1 MDRPDLALALANG
14 GEQERRALFA
24 SQAGMLDIDLARAL
38 KAVYDRSFEGNP
50 SLSAGASSAL
60 SDLAASLDDP
70 EVSSLA
76 EWVAGMAALDVGNME
91 HALTRLETAD
101 RGFLDLAQPH
111 TAASIQTT
119 KLIVLAILG
128 RYDEALET
136 GRAARDIFVSAGDEL
151 AAGKMEQNLGNIH
164 ARREQHAQ
172 SEALFRA
179 AQTRYTTLDDQKQL
193 AQIENCLATALKW
206 QHQFRDAEP
215 LYQQGLERARREN
228 LGITSAEIETN
239 LGLLALF
246 QGRYDTALEYLE
258 RSRRNFAQLGL
269 PHQSALSEQELA
281 DAYLEL
287 NLAPEAAEMCDRA
300 IPVFSELGMRAEHA
314 RALLARGR
322 ALRLLQR
329 TEDALTAL
337 AQAEDLY
344 LAEGNI
350 AGPGMVTLARAEI
363 LYGDGRYTEAVEAA
377 EQAEASFAES
387 QVFGRLLTARWL
399 RGDAL
404 RELAQNDDARALL
417 RDTLAGAGRYGLP
430 QIAHRCQTSLGLLA
444 ITEVDTEAAE
454 TLLVEAINVIETL
467 RAPLPAEEF
476 RAAFLT
482 DKLTP
487 YVEMVRLCLADGSSE
502 RIVEAFEYVERAR
515 SRALVD
521 VLSGDLETRLNP
533 DDPIEAEMLA
543 RLAALREELNWFY
556 SQLNRP
562 PDGDS
567 VRGLAMMSEL
577 QSAVRER
584 ETSVLAIQRQL
595 IQHGST
601 STGIAVPI
609 EVPRLQASLDRD
621 TTVVEFFSLDGELLA
636 FIVTP
641 EKVNVVFGLGNE
653 RQVAETVKQLR
664 FQMETLRFGATRLAA
679 HMQQLTT
686 RAQRHLVE
694 LHDLLFAPLKKHI
707 STRRVVVVPHR
718 SLHYV
723 PFQALFDGGEYLVE
737 RFEIS
742 YAPSASVLLHCLTKP
757 LPRLD
762 SILLMGVPDER
773 IPRVREEVDALTSLF
788 PATVRLVGEQATLS
802 ALREYAPQVDL
813 LHLAC
818 HGYFRPDN
826 PLFSSVQ
833 LADGWLTVRDAYGL
847 DLSSCGLVT
856 LSACETGVS
865 DVAPGDELIGLARG
879 FISAGAPT
887 ILVSL
892 WTVDDEATATL
903 MGMFYRRLQSGDRP
917 AAALRYAQ
925 RELIARQPHPFFW
938 SPFVLLGRG

>member
-1 MDRPDLALALANG
+1 MERPDLALTLANA
-14 GEQERRALFA
+14 GEQERQELFA
-24 SQAGMLDIDLARAL
+24 SYAGMLDIELAHAL
-38 KAVYDRSFEGNP
+38 KAIYDRSFESNP
-50 SLSAGASSAL
+50 SLSAGASAAL
-60 SDLAASLDDP
+60 SDLSVRLNDP
-70 EVSSLA
+70 VVSSLA
-76 EWVAGMAALDVGNME
+76 EWVAGMAALDVGDMVA
-91 HALTRLETAD
+91 ALSRLEAAE

-111 TAASIQTT
+111 AAASTQTT

-128 RYDEALET
+128 RYDEALQT
-136 GRAARDIFVSAGDEL
+136 GLAARDLFVTAGDEL

-179 AQTRYTTLDDQKQL
+179 AQTRYATLDDQKQL

-215 LYQQGLERARREN
+215 LYQQGLERARSEAMD
-228 LGITSAEIETN
+228 ITAAEIETN

-246 QGRYDTALEYLE
+246 QGRYDTALEFLE
-258 RSRRNFAQLGL
+258 RSRRHFAQLGL

-287 NLAPEAAEMCDRA
+287 NLAPEAAEMSDRA
-300 IPVFSELGMRAEHA
+300 IPIFAGLGMQAEHA
-314 RALLARGR
+314 RALLSRGR
-322 ALRLLQR
+322 ALRLVRR
-329 TEDALTAL
+329 TDDALAAL
-337 AQAEDLY
+337 AQAQGLY

-350 AGPGMVTLARAEI
+350 VGGGMVTLTRAE
-363 LYGDGRYTEAVEAA
+363 LLHDEGRYAETIEAA
-377 EQAEASFAES
+377 EQAEKSFAET
-387 QVFGRLLTARWL
+387 QIFGRLLMARWL

-404 RELAQNDDARALL
+404 RALGENDTARALL
-417 RDTLAGAGRYGLP
+417 GDVLADAGRYGLP

-444 ITEVDTEAAE
+444 IAEGDAAE
-454 TLLVEAINVIETL
+454 ALFIEAIAGIEAL

-476 RAAFLT
+476 RTAFLT

-487 YVEMVRLCLADGSSE
+487 YAEMVRLCLADGSHE

-521 VLSGDLETRLNP
+521 VLSGDLEARLDP
-533 DDPIEAEMLA
+533 DDPFEAEMLA

-567 VRGLAMMSEL
+567 VRGPAMLAEL
-577 QSAVRER
+577 QTSVRER
-584 ETSVLAIQRQL
+584 ETAVARIQRQL
-595 IQHGST
+595 VQHGRT
-601 STGIAVPI
+601 STGIATPI
-609 EVPRLQASLDRD
+609 EAERLQASLDRD

-636 FIVTP
+636 FIVTS
-641 EKVNVVFGLGNE
+641 ESINVVFGLGNE
-653 RQVAETVKQLR
+653 QQVAETVKQLR

-679 HMQQLTT
+679 HMHQLTI
-686 RAQRHLVE
+686 RAQRHLEE
-694 LHDLLFAPLKKHI
+694 LHELLFAPLEKHI
-707 STRRVVVVPHR
+707 HTQRVVVVPHR

-723 PFQALFDGGEYLVE
+723 PFQALFNGSEYLIE

-742 YAPSASVLLHCLTKP
+742 YAPSAGVLLHCLAKP
-757 LPRLD
+757 NPRLD

-773 IPRVREEVDALTSLF
+773 IPRVLDEVDALMPLF
-788 PATVRLVGEQATLS
+788 PAPTRFVGEQATLA
-802 ALREYAPQVDL
+802 ALREYAPQVDV
-813 LHLAC
+813 LHMAC

-826 PLFSSVQ
+826 PLFSSLQ
-833 LADGWLTVRDAYGL
+833 LADGWLTVRDAYDL
-847 DLSSCGLVT
+847 DLSNCGLVT

-865 DVAPGDELIGLARG
+865 DIAPGDELIGLARG

-903 MGMFYRRLQSGDRP
+903 MELFYRRLQSGDRP
-917 AAALRYAQ
+917 AAALRHAQ
-925 RELIARQPHPFFW
+925 CELIAERPHPFFW